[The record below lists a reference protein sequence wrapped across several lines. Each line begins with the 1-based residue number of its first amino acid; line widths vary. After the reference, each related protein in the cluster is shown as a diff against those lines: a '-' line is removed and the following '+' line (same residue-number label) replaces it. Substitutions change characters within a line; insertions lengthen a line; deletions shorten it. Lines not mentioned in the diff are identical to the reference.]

1 MRLYH
6 FLFPQCRFAAA
17 VSAIALLIASSSIVP
32 APQQLVNAATNLEEA
47 PSAPDNQTGLKLAS
61 VIGPQIQFALGSH
74 NGLEVRGGSGDEDEA
89 ETFGLDVIRRA
100 PPDVSALK
108 NNEFQRDNI
117 KLGETQWWYFPKDQV
132 RSNRSSVGPGLPA
145 NLTAQGITNEEA
157 SDWGGD
163 KTVFI
168 SLTTCQKPSFNS
180 TDSGNGSISD
190 LPQLT
195 VHVSQS
201 VERPGPGKDDDSKTS
216 DEGYLS
222 MTVEADGDVYIGVS
236 APNSTA
242 YSGSY
247 KYQIAASI
255 DTYFHRVESGTF
267 LYFVDA
273 DMNSALLTTG
283 NLTQANSS
291 MENYHQWINLA
302 PPYTIFANNA
312 NDTSIEGLRQ
322 SYCALEQNAQIRKNS
337 NIGTEMTARGL
348 GNKPK
353 QQFHVKDLNASSTY
367 LGILAMNGNSS
378 ASGNGVVNG
387 GGRIFQPM
395 NLTTK
400 AGELTGFGV

>member
-6 FLFPQCRFAAA
+6 FLFPQCCFAAA
-17 VSAIALLIASSSIVP
+17 VSAIPLLIAISAIVSGPQQIVHAATDLEEDSP
-32 APQQLVNAATNLEEA
+32 APGNQSGLV
-47 PSAPDNQTGLKLAS
+47 LAS
-61 VIGPQIQFALGSH
+61 DIGPHILFALGSH
-74 NGLEVRGGSGDEDEA
+74 NGLEVRGDSGGEDEA

-132 RSNRSSVGPGLPA
+132 RGNRSSVGPGLPA
-145 NLTAQGITNEEA
+145 NLTESGITNEEA
-157 SDWGGD
+157 SDRGGD
-163 KTVFI
+163 KAVFI
-168 SLTTCQKPSFNS
+168 SLTTCQKPNLNS
-180 TDSGNGSISD
+180 ADSGNSSTSG

-201 VERPGPGKDDDSKTS
+201 VEKPTPGKDDDSKTS

-255 DTYFHRVESGTF
+255 DTYFHRVESGPF

-273 DMNSALLTTG
+273 DVNSALLTTG

-291 MENYHQWINLA
+291 MENYHQWMNLT

-322 SYCALEQNAQIRKNS
+322 SYCALEQNAQIRKSS
-337 NIGTEMTARGL
+337 NIETEMTARGL

-367 LGILAMNGNSS
+367 LSIVAMNGNSS

-387 GGRIFQPM
+387 GGRVFQPM
-395 NLTTK
+395 NFTTK
-400 AGELTGFGV
+400 AG